1 MAHTHTMKQRRA
13 ALWLCGGLALA
24 SMPVQANTPVTV
36 SVTVLSPP
44 CVINGG
50 RVIEVDFG
58 NEIIITRIDGS
69 NYIQT
74 VDYSLE
80 CKGNSSN
87 AMKLQV
93 QGNATVF
100 EQGALQTSV
109 ADLGIALKA
118 NGAALAVNDW
128 VDFTY
133 PNVPQLQAVPI
144 KRAGATLNGGEFAA
158 SATLKV
164 DYQ

>member
-1 MAHTHTMKQRRA
+1 MAHTIKQRRA
-13 ALWLCGGLALA
+13 APWLCGLLVLAG
-24 SMPVQANTPVTV
+24 MPAQANVPVTV

-44 CVINGG
+44 CIINGG

-58 NEIIITRIDGS
+58 NEIIISRIDGS

-74 VDYSLE
+74 VDYSVE

-93 QGNATVF
+93 QGNAAVF
-100 EQGALQTSV
+100 EQGALQSSV

-118 NGAALAVNDW
+118 NGASLAVNDW
-128 VDFTY
+128 IDFTY

-144 KRAGATLNGGEFAA
+144 KRAGATLNGGEFTAA
-158 SATLKV
+158 ATLKV

>member
-1 MAHTHTMKQRRA
+1 
-13 ALWLCGGLALA
+13 
-24 SMPVQANTPVTV
+24 MPAQANIPVTV

-44 CVINGG
+44 CIINGG
-50 RVIEVDFG
+50 RIIEVDFG

-69 NYIQT
+69 NYTQT
-74 VDYSLE
+74 VGYSLE

-93 QGNATVF
+93 QGNAAVF

-109 ADLGIALKA
+109 ADLGIVLKA
-118 NGAALAVNDW
+118 NGAVLAVNDW

-133 PNVPQLQAVPI
+133 PNVPQLQAVLI